1 MVQARDRREWILEM
15 MKDEQGIFSPDHPF
29 FVILYE
35 YVYTWGIIMSTKKKP
50 KYEKIADELRNGSLT
65 EVMMSRKRCRTRSN
79 LRRSS
84 RSVG

>member
-1 MVQARDRREWILEM
+1 M
-15 MKDEQGIFSPDHPF
+15 MKDEQGIFSPGHPF

-35 YVYTWGIIMSTKKKP
+35 YVYTWGVIMSTKKKP
-50 KYEKIADELRNGSLT
+50 KYEKIVDELRKRILNGGYDV
-65 EVMMSRKRCRTRSN
+65 EEAMPERSN